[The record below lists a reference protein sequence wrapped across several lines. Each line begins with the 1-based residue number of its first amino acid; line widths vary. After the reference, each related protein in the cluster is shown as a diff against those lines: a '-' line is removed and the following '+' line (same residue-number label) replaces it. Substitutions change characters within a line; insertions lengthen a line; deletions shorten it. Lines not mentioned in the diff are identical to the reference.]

1 LSSLDALRDEIDR
14 AVTAYVAQS
23 RAEDGEG
30 PGLPGPWVV
39 AVGSQSIDDN
49 AETIH
54 TIAPDG
60 QPGWVTKGLL
70 LATSRGLVSPC
81 RAITS

>member
-1 LSSLDALRDEIDR
+1 MPSLDALRDEIDR

-23 RAEDGEG
+23 RAEDGDS

-39 AVGSQSIDDN
+39 AVGSQSIDDDG
-49 AETIH
+49 ETIH
-54 TIAPDG
+54 TIEPVG

-70 LATSRGLVSPC
+70 LSTQELL
-81 RAITS
+81 RAEYQERE